1 MFISPHVS
9 GGQNSET
16 YWVGGRNIS
25 PIMRANSIHFRRAN
39 EFHSAYIIGK
49 NFTEVLPDKNKL
61 SLDKPNI
68 KITLTSWI
76 TWIRSYTENNRMG
89 TIFRVY
95 DPYLKTEVYLLDD
108 WGASKYGKISKWV
121 QALTTTGMEMEITPC
136 LQL

>member
-1 MFISPHVS
+1 
-9 GGQNSET
+9 
-16 YWVGGRNIS
+16 
-25 PIMRANSIHFRRAN
+25 MRANSIHFWRAN

-108 WGASKYGKISKWV
+108 WGASKYRKISKWV
-121 QALTTTGMEMEITPC
+121 QALTTTGMEREITPC